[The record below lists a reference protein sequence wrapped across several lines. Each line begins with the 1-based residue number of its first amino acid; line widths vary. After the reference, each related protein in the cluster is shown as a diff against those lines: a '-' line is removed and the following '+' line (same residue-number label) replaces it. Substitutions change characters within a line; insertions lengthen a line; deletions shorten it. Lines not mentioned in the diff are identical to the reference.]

1 MKCISSPVARGLLRG
16 RFPWQAQ
23 YKVNLDM
30 FDHFFLKIF
39 SKPRKVRFVK
49 LSSFLDLVNVCVVGC
64 SGCGAV
70 LISVS

>member
-1 MKCISSPVARGLLRG
+1 MKCIISPVARGLPRG

-23 YKVNLDM
+23 YKMNLHM
-30 FDHFFLKIF
+30 FDHILKIF

-49 LSSFLDLVNVCVVGC
+49 LSSFLDLVNVCVLRC